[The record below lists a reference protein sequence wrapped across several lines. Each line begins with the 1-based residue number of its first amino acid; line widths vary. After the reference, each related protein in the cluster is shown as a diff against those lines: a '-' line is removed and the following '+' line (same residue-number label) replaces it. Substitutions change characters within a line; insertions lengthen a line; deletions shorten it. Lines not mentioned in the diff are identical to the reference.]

1 MRYLK
6 QSHFS
11 LALECITKLYY
22 MGKKDY
28 ACKSIHDPF
37 LDMLAKG
44 CFQVREL
51 AKFLFCDDPYGQ
63 KITVDTIG
71 HAESLEETAKRLNEE
86 HAVIAGATFSFQS
99 LFVQADL
106 IVKHGEIVDLYS
118 VISKPY
124 SGHDSDIITKRGA
137 RIYKEWI
144 PIVYNSA
151 YEKYVL
157 IKALSPRNIK
167 VQANLISV
175 DRYRKA
181 EIDGLNQKFKI
192 FKTDNGIKVEHLPGI
207 MKNALGDPMLKIEN
221 IDNVIQRV
229 WDEFPVP
236 TDFNENMT
244 FMDFVD
250 FCSEVYTKDSK
261 TYTQLGRKCK
271 ECQFVNRDPKAN
283 IQKSGF
289 HECWAR
295 KTNLSH
301 KDLINKSLVIDL
313 CIGSLG
319 NRDLV
324 KELTGKGKYLLET
337 VSESDV
343 APKFS
348 IQTCNGFD
356 HHHQRIEQIRREKD
370 NIKDSFFDKTG
381 LQEEMT
387 TWVYPLHMIVYRT
400 FNSMFPFENCN
411 YPYQAYPFQFSHH
424 ILEKNGDVYHAGQFL
439 SFKVGVNPLY
449 EFSDQ
454 LRFQLNK
461 TNGTIFGYSTRGV
474 IPVRTANFFDF
485 RKLVLKYYCSPFA
498 KGNMSLRKTL
508 LAIIDESDFL
518 KNKYSWPIYG
528 RSRQVKSL
536 NFDYH
541 TWINPAYGMDPY
553 KTLPRLIESYDPEQ
567 LDEYFHSPS
576 GGGTAMLAYNCLQF
590 SHIPEDQKETLK
602 EGLLKYCELDSMA
615 MVMILE
621 GWLNK

>member
-1 MRYLK
+1 MRYFTNSL
-6 QSHFS
+6 FM

-22 MGKKDY
+22 AEKEDY
-28 ACKSIHDPF
+28 AFKSIHDPF
-37 LDMLAKG
+37 LDMLSQG
-44 CFQVREL
+44 FQVREL

-71 HAESLEETAKRLNEE
+71 HAGSLEETAKRLNQE
-86 HAVIAGATFSFQS
+86 HAVIAQAAFSFQS
-99 LFVQADL
+99 LFVCADI
-106 IVKHGEIVDLYS
+106 IVKHGKIVDLYS
-118 VISKPY
+118 VISKKY
-124 SGHDSDIITKRGA
+124 SGHNSDLITQRGV
-137 RIYKEWI
+137 RIHKEWV
-144 PIVYNSA
+144 PIVYNLA

-157 IKALSPRNIK
+157 MKALSPRKIK
-167 VQANLISV
+167 VQANLIFI
-175 DRYRKA
+175 DQYRKT

-192 FKTDNGIKVEHLPGI
+192 FKTQNGIKVEHVPGI
-207 MKNALGDPMLKIEN
+207 MKNALGNPMLKIEN

-229 WDEFPVP
+229 WDDFFVP
-236 TDFNENMT
+236 TDFNENMM
-244 FMDFVD
+244 FIDFVD

-261 TYTQLGRKCK
+261 TYTPLGRKCK
-271 ECQFVNRDPKAN
+271 HCQFINLNPESNA
-283 IQKSGF
+283 QKSGF

-301 KDLINKSLVIDL
+301 KELLNKSLVLDL

-337 VSESDV
+337 MSESDV

-356 HHHQRIEQIRREKD
+356 HHHRRIEQIRREKD
-370 NIKDSFFDKTG
+370 NIKDSFFDKKG
-381 LQEEMT
+381 FQKEMAS
-387 TWVYPLHMIVYRT
+387 WVYPLHMIIYRT
-400 FNSMFPFENCN
+400 FNSVFPFESGNN
-411 YPYQAYPFQFSHH
+411 PYQAYPFQFSHH
-424 ILEKNGDVYHAGQFL
+424 IIEKNGDVYHAGQFL
-439 SFKVGVNPLY
+439 SFTVGVNPLY

-461 TNGTIFGYSTRGV
+461 IKGTILGYSLRGN
-474 IPVRTANFFDF
+474 IPVRTADFVDF
-485 RKLVLKYYCSPFA
+485 RSLVSKYYLSPFA
-498 KGNMSLRKTL
+498 KGKTSLRKIL

-518 KNKYSWPIYG
+518 KNKYSLPIYG

-536 NFDYH
+536 NFDDH
-541 TWINPAYGMDPY
+541 IWINPAYGMDPY
-553 KTLPRLIESYDPEQ
+553 KTLPRLFESYDPEQ

-576 GGGTAMLAYNCLQF
+576 GGGTAMTAYNFLQF

-602 EGLLKYCELDSMA
+602 EGLLKHCELDSMA

-621 GWLNK
+621 AWLNK